1 MTNSEKGNAAMQK
14 ISREQAR
21 RFLLAKN
28 GLLGKHVF
36 EGEDGVREYVRQ
48 AGCVQFDPVDVCGKS
63 HELAFL
69 ARVKGFTREMLYSL
83 LYEKRELIDFFDK
96 NMCIMCV
103 EDWPHLG
110 FVREGLARQTRSR
123 EMVDPIAPQILA
135 LVHEKGHLSAKELDM
150 KEKADWYWSAS
161 SLGRV
166 ALETLYFRG
175 ELVIHH
181 KTGTIKSYALA
192 QDCLPRELLE
202 APSPFANELQR
213 QMWQVM
219 RRIGAVGML
228 WNAPSDAWLGVDGL
242 TAQKRSEVFAELER
256 LGVIAP
262 VQVEGISRPMY
273 VLWEDLELLARCLEP
288 LGGDKRARL
297 LAPLDCMLWDRRLIA
312 ELFGFSYKWE
322 IYTPEE
328 QRHYGYY
335 VLPVIRGERFVG
347 RVEPVCDRKSDT
359 LVVRRFWPENDVRLT
374 NRCMWD
380 VEDAL
385 DELRRFHGL
394 GRLAFEPGWL
404 QGV

>member
-1 MTNSEKGNAAMQK
+1 MTPV
-14 ISREQAR
+14 ITREHAK

-28 GLLGKHVF
+28 GLLGAKIF
-36 EGEDGVREYVRQ
+36 RGEDGVVDYVHQ
-48 AGCVQFDPVDVCGKS
+48 AGCVQFDPVDVCGRS

-69 ARVKGFTREMLYSL
+69 ARVKGFTKEMLYSL
-83 LYEKRELIDFFDK
+83 LYQKRQLIDFVDK
-96 NMCIMCV
+96 NMCIMAV

-110 FVREGLARQTRSR
+110 FVREGFGRQTRSR

-135 LVHEKGHLSAKELDM
+135 LVHEHGSMSAKELDM
-150 KEKADWYWSAS
+150 KEKADWYWTAS

-175 ELVIHH
+175 DLVVHH

-192 QDCLPRELLE
+192 SDCLPAELLS
-202 APSPFANELQR
+202 APSPFRNDLER

-242 TAQKRSEVFAELER
+242 TAQSRGEAFDALQR

-262 VQVEGISRPMY
+262 VQVEGITRPLY
-273 VLWEDLELLARCLEP
+273 VQTEDFDLLARCAQPITAE
-288 LGGDKRARL
+288 KRARL
-297 LAPLDCMLWDRRLIA
+297 LPPLDCMLWDRKLIA
-312 ELFGFSYKWE
+312 ALFGFSYKWE

-335 VLPVIRGERFVG
+335 VLPVLWDEGFIG
-347 RVEPVCDRKSDT
+347 RIEPVCDRRADA
-359 LVVRRFWPENDVRLT
+359 LVVKRFWPEAGVRLT

-385 DELRRFHGL
+385 DSLRRYHGL
-394 GRLAFEPGWL
+394 SRLVWQEGWM
-404 QGV
+404 QS